1 MKGVEMSIGIAQETI
16 EFDDPIG
23 PGEIPE
29 EFKKEDA

>member
-1 MKGVEMSIGIAQETI
+1 MSIGIIPEEQGFE
-16 EFDDPIG
+16 DPIG

>member
-1 MKGVEMSIGIAQETI
+1 MATGIIPEEP
-16 EFDDPIG
+16 EFGDPIG

>member
-1 MKGVEMSIGIAQETI
+1 MSIGKTQEQT
-16 EFDDPIG
+16 EFQDPIG

>member
-1 MKGVEMSIGIAQETI
+1 MATGIAQEEL

>member
-1 MKGVEMSIGIAQETI
+1 MSTGIIREET
-16 EFDDPIG
+16 EFEDPIG

>member
-1 MKGVEMSIGIAQETI
+1 MSVGITPEKI
-16 EFDDPIG
+16 EFEDEIG